1 MTALFITVALALSVS
16 ALCSMLEAMLYSLSW
31 TALEK
36 MREDGS
42 RTGSLLHSLRS
53 NVDQPISAILTTN
66 TIANTAGASIAGAL
80 AASALGEDKSPA
92 FAALFTVLVLLFGE
106 IVPKTLG
113 VSYPEKLGR
122 ILAWPLYALTILL
135 RPMTWLSGMIT
146 RAITPKSGTP
156 EATEDDIK
164 AMARISR
171 QAGTIQGY
179 EEITIRNVLSLDQ
192 KHVHDVMTPRTVV
205 FSLPEKYT
213 VEQACNN
220 PSFWHFSR
228 VPVYARDNED
238 VVGLVLRR
246 DVVMQRD
253 DKRGHK
259 TLAEIMRPIHFVL
272 ESLTLDKVLAEFL
285 ERHQHLFAVL
295 DEFGGL
301 AGVVSL
307 EDVMEE
313 MLGREI
319 IDESDVV
326 TDMREA
332 ARERRA
338 RAVAQQAPTPPA
350 ENRNDSSLH

>member
-1 MTALFITVALALSVS
+1 MTALIITVALALSVS
-16 ALCSMLEAMLYSLSW
+16 ALCSMLEATLYSLSW

-66 TIANTAGASIAGAL
+66 TIANTAGASVAGAL
-80 AASALGEDKSPA
+80 AASTLGENNTPA

-113 VSYPEKLGR
+113 VSYPERLGR
-122 ILAWPLYALTILL
+122 ILAWPLYALTLLL
-135 RPMTWLSGMIT
+135 RPITWLSGMVT
-146 RAITPKSGTP
+146 RLITPKSKAP

-171 QAGTIQGY
+171 QAGAIQGY

-192 KHVHDVMTPRTVV
+192 KHVHDIMTPRTVV
-205 FSLPEKYT
+205 FSLPETYT
-213 VEQACNN
+213 VEQAYNN

-228 VPVYARDNED
+228 VPVYAGDNED

-246 DVVMQRD
+246 DVAMQRD
-253 DKRGHK
+253 EEQGHK
-259 TLAEIMRPIHFVL
+259 ALAEIMRPIHFVL
-272 ESLTLDKVLAEFL
+272 ESLTLDKLLTEFL
-285 ERHQHLFAVL
+285 ERRQHLFAVL

-319 IDESDVV
+319 VDESDMV

-332 ARERRA
+332 ARARRA
-338 RAVAQQAPTPPA
+338 QAMARRVPTLS
-350 ENRNDSSLH
+350 EKNRKDSSLR

>member
-1 MTALFITVALALSVS
+1 MTALIITVALALSVS

-42 RTGSLLHSLRS
+42 KTGGLLYTLRA

-80 AASALGEDKSPA
+80 AASTLGDASTPA

-113 VSYPEKLGR
+113 VSYPEQLGR
-122 ILAWPLYALTILL
+122 LLAWPLYVLTALL
-135 RPMTWLSGMIT
+135 RPMTWLSGMVT
-146 RAITPKSGTP
+146 RLITPKASGP

-179 EEITIRNVLSLDQ
+179 EETTISNVLALDQ
-192 KHVHDVMTPRTVV
+192 KHVHDIMTPRTVV
-205 FSLPEKYT
+205 FSLPEDYT
-213 VEQACNN
+213 VEQAFNN
-220 PSFWHFSR
+220 PTFWHFSR
-228 VPVYARDNED
+228 VPVYAGDNED

-246 DVVMQRD
+246 DVAMQRD
-253 DKRGHK
+253 TEHGHK

-272 ESLTLDKVLAEFL
+272 ESLTLDKLLTEFL

-319 IDESDVV
+319 VDESDMV

-338 RAVAQQAPTPPA
+338 RAVANGSSAPEAA
-350 ENRNDSSLH
+350 ENQ